1 LKFLPVLNEQYSQ
14 EGLDQIRIRADNEFM
29 GWVFI
34 KEILSDT
41 ALLASLSKLTYE
53 VYGYIKKSGSPT
65 LGTAPKCA

>member
-1 LKFLPVLNEQYSQ
+1 
-14 EGLDQIRIRADNEFM
+14 M